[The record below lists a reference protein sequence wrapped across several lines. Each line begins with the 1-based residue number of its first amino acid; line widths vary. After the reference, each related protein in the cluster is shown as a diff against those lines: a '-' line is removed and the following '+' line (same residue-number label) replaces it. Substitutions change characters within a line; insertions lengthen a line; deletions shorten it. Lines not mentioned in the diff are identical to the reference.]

1 MTPGFRVVLTPVR
14 SRPLIRLVFFESAD
28 KGQKMCACL
37 SFTGERSKVRSLV
50 RPPSPVFVQ
59 WLNRLIPSLCAPKRP
74 GHNLSRNGYQT
85 LPSIFPA
92 LLCPEREDFTEGTA
106 GAYENGHAS
115 YRPLWSHMAAPSSL
129 RLGSRMYIPLTLR
142 SLAQWRR
149 LPMRTLECIHSKM
162 NSRSERATMARRVS
176 ALARLKGRFAPK
188 D

>member
-1 MTPGFRVVLTPVR
+1 
-14 SRPLIRLVFFESAD
+14 
-28 KGQKMCACL
+28 
-37 SFTGERSKVRSLV
+37 V

-188 D
+188 DSDVPSQALNARLIALLLPCWLEGIGDGSCRGEGGT